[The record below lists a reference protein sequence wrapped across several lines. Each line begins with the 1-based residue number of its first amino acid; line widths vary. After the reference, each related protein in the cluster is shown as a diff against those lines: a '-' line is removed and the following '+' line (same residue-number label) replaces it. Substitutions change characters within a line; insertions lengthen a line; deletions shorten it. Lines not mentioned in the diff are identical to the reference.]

1 MSYTWYARLLHLRYR
16 LGRIL
21 NSIFRTSRQV
31 EMTSF
36 LGFYEK
42 LWREA
47 AESLSADFTEIAE
60 GLWEVRRDN
69 RATLIHNYVVQR
81 DDPVILDLAG
91 DKALCYRLLREHNVP
106 VPEHEV
112 FRLHELATAREFM
125 ARHAGALFVVKPSAG
140 TAGARGITLH
150 VRTFREC
157 VRAAAFA
164 SLYCK
169 DILIERFIPGE
180 AYRLLVLDGQ
190 LIHATRRRGMR
201 VTGDG
206 RAKIRQLLDKEYR
219 RHDVRMDDSD
229 CHATLVAQ
237 QLSWDAVPAAGRELL
252 VRGSP
257 LPAAQRTETR
267 TVFDE
272 DAVGL
277 LCREIVQSAEQAA
290 GILHARFAGVDILT
304 VNPTAPL
311 DRTGGVINEINTT
324 PGLHH
329 HYNLRNSAGPGP
341 APIVLKHLLESNA
354 REGQ

>member
-1 MSYTWYARLLHLRYR
+1 LLRVRYR
-16 LGRIL
+16 LGRVL
-21 NSIFRTSRQV
+21 NSIFGTSRQV
-31 EMTSF
+31 EMTGF
-36 LGFYEK
+36 QGFYEK

-47 AESLSADFTEIAE
+47 AESLAADFTEIAE

-69 RATLIHNYVVQR
+69 RATWIRNYVVQR

-91 DKALCYRLLREHNVP
+91 DKALCYRLLRQQYLP
-106 VPEHEV
+106 VPGHAV
-112 FRLHELATAREFM
+112 FRLHELTTARAFL
-125 ARHAGALFVVKPSAG
+125 ARHSDARFVVKPSTG

-157 VRAAAFA
+157 VRAAVLA

-180 AYRLLVLDGQ
+180 AYRLLVLDGR
-190 LIHATRRRGMR
+190 LIHATRRRGLR

-206 RAKIRQLLDKEYR
+206 HATIRQLLDKEYR
-219 RHDVRMDDSD
+219 GHDIRMDDSD
-229 CHATLVAQ
+229 CLDTLAAQ
-237 QLSWDAVPAAGRELL
+237 ARSWDTIPAAGRELL
-252 VRGSP
+252 VRSSP
-257 LPAAQRTETR
+257 LPAAQRTEAR

-272 DAVGL
+272 DATDL

-290 GILHARFAGVDILT
+290 RILHSRFAGVDILT
-304 VNPTAPL
+304 VDPSAPL

-329 HYNLRNSAGPGP
+329 HYNLRNSAGAGP
-341 APIVLKHLLESNA
+341 APLVLKHLLEMSHSG
-354 REGQ
+354 EGQ